1 MSETYILKSIQFR
14 NVHIIN
20 KCYFS
25 FTGKKKAQILIKK
38 FYLCIGT
45 LENCHL
51 FCHSLSLG
59 LYLFD
64 TWQAVLEIIEK
75 KVLYVVKGK
84 LILPY
89 KLHKKGMSE
98 NLGQ

>member
-1 MSETYILKSIQFR
+1 MLFFFYW
-14 NVHIIN
+14 
-20 KCYFS
+20 
-25 FTGKKKAQILIKK
+25 KKKAQILIKK
-38 FYLCIGT
+38 FNLCIGT

-51 FCHSLSLG
+51 FCHSLSLD

-89 KLHKKGMSE
+89 KLHKKGISE